1 MIANLVFVCFSCLCP
16 LRYRLD
22 PVLISRLSQGYKAV
36 GTRGLIFDEHRTALG
51 TVPAHHGHVPCNDP
65 SRVLALSRGRLIRL
79 TVLIEL
85 SEGTTPIYILR
96 EGSTRNRGHD
106 AQRSNIMAAK
116 IVSETIRTTLG
127 PLGMDK
133 MLVSGTGDIVITS
146 DGATI
151 MKEFDI
157 QHPAAKML
165 VEVAKS
171 QDNEVGDGTTTA
183 VILAGELLSK
193 AQELMD
199 QDVHP
204 TVVIDGYKKASAEAL
219 RISDSLAI
227 TVDPTDIKTLRQ
239 IASTSMGTKA
249 VATSKDFL
257 ATLATSAVTQVMDN
271 SSGKIKADIERI
283 KVLKKH
289 GEGIEQTE
297 LVQGIV
303 LDKEIA
309 HPGMPKRVEKARIAL
324 LNAKLEIEK
333 TEFDAKITI
342 ESPDQMKTFL
352 DEEESMMRQM
362 VEKIAESK
370 ANVVLSE
377 KGIDDMVLHFFAK
390 RGIVAV
396 KNVSSGDMEKLGR
409 ATGGKIVAT
418 LKDLSAESLGEAKLV
433 EEVKIGDDKLL
444 YIRECKDP
452 KAVTIV
458 IRGGSEHVIE
468 EAERSLHDGLC
479 VVRNVVEDGKIVAGG
494 GSIEAELAKQLL
506 DFAVKVGGRE
516 QLAVQCF
523 AEAVES
529 IPMALAQNAGLDPID
544 IMIELRMRHQDSV
557 NKWFGVSVHDGKV
570 VDMLKE
576 RVVEPLRVKQ
586 QAIKSSTEVACMI
599 LRIDDVVSSKGGRE
613 PAGGPPGGGMPPGM
627 GMM

>member
-1 MIANLVFVCFSCLCP
+1 MLA
-16 LRYRLD
+16 
-22 PVLISRLSQGYKAV
+22 VLIKLS
-36 GTRGLIFDEHRTALG
+36 
-51 TVPAHHGHVPCNDP
+51 
-65 SRVLALSRGRLIRL
+65 GR
-79 TVLIEL
+79 
-85 SEGTTPIYILR
+85 PIYILK
-96 EGSTRNRGHD
+96 EGATETKGHD
-106 AQRSNIMAAK
+106 AQRGNIMAAE
-116 IVSETIRTTLG
+116 IVTETIRTTLG

-151 MKEFDI
+151 MKEFDV

-183 VILAGELLSK
+183 VVLAGELLSK
-193 AQELMD
+193 AQRLMD

-204 TVVIDGYKKASAEAL
+204 TIVIDGYKKASAEAL
-219 RISDSLAI
+219 RILDSLAI
-227 TVDPTDIKTLRQ
+227 PVDPKDTKTLRQ
-239 IASTSMGTKA
+239 IASTSMGTKT
-249 VATSKDFL
+249 VAASKDFL
-257 ATLATSAVTQVMDN
+257 AQLATSAVTQVMD
-271 SSGKIKADIERI
+271 SAGGKIKADIEKI
-283 KVLKKH
+283 KVVKKR
-289 GEGIEQTE
+289 GGGIDQTE

-303 LDKEIA
+303 LDKEMV

-324 LNAKLEIEK
+324 LNTKLEIDK
-333 TEFDAKITI
+333 TEMDSKITI
-342 ESPDQMKTFL
+342 KTPGQMKMFL
-352 DEEESMMRQM
+352 DKENAMMKEM
-362 VEKIAESK
+362 VDKIAESK
-370 ANVVLSE
+370 ANVVMSE
-377 KGIDDMVLHFFAK
+377 KIIDDVVKHFLVK
-390 RGIVAV
+390 RKIAGVRH
-396 KNVSSGDMEKLGR
+396 VSTADMEKLAR

-468 EAERSLHDGLC
+468 EAERSLHDALC
-479 VVRNVVEDGKIVAGG
+479 VIRNVVEDGKIVAGG
-494 GSIEAELAKQLL
+494 GSVEAELAKQLR

-516 QLAVQCF
+516 QLAIQCF

-529 IPMALAQNAGLDPID
+529 IPVTLALNAGLDPID
-544 IMIELRMRHQDSV
+544 IMIELRMKHQDSA
-557 NKWFGVSVHDGKV
+557 NRWFGVSVHDGKV
-570 VDMLKE
+570 ADMLKE
-576 RVVEPLRVKQ
+576 RVIEPLRVKQ

-599 LRIDDVVSSKGGRE
+599 LRIDDVVSSKGGKG

-627 GMM
+627 GGMPPGMGMM

>member
-1 MIANLVFVCFSCLCP
+1 
-16 LRYRLD
+16 
-22 PVLISRLSQGYKAV
+22 
-36 GTRGLIFDEHRTALG
+36 
-51 TVPAHHGHVPCNDP
+51 
-65 SRVLALSRGRLIRL
+65 L
-79 TVLIEL
+79 TVLIGL

-352 DEEESMMRQM
+352 DEEETMMRQM

-396 KNVSSGDMEKLGR
+396 KNLSSGDMEKLGR
-409 ATGGKIVAT
+409 ATGGRIVAT
-418 LKDLSAESLGEAKLV
+418 LKDLSAESLGEAKLI

-468 EAERSLHDGLC
+468 EAERCLHDGLC

-516 QLAVQCF
+516 QLGVQCF